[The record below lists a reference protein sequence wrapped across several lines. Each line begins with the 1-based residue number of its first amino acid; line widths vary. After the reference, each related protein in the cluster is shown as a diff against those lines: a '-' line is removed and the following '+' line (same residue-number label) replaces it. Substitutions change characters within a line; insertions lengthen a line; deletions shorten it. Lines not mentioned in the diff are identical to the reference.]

1 MVTGVIAMPL
11 VMVMVMA
18 VIQGVLVMHV
28 RSIVSS
34 AAQDGAVAA
43 GRSGAS
49 VSDGIATT
57 DNLLDAAVDGPL
69 QHWSTTG
76 ATDGDRVTITVSGEV
91 VSIVG
96 FGAVDFTVSRTVRAE
111 RFRPQGSTP

>member
-43 GRSGAS
+43 GRNGAS
-49 VSDGIATT
+49 VSDGISTT
-57 DNLLDAAVDGPL
+57 DNLLTAVVGGPL
-69 QHWSTTG
+69 QRWSTSG
-76 ATDGDRVTITVSGEV
+76 STDADRVTITVSGEV

-96 FGAVDFTVSRTVRAE
+96 FGAIDVTVSRTVRTE